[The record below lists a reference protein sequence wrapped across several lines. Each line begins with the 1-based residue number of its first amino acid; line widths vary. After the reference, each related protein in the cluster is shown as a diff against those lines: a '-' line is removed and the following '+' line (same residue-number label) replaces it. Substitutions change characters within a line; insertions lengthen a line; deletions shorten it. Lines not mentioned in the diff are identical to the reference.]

1 MDKVCNNLKLTDFC
15 SITQMK
21 RKFKS
26 YLEEINYKEFKLNN
40 FPHCLVVSLV
50 ILVEECIS
58 DCLKYVIK
66 NEVNGLYT
74 INQQVLKL
82 MFNETNK
89 YDFFIKY
96 TKKYSSSIRY
106 NDSLYFNLSKV
117 LTSLES
123 KFGEKLMIDYEAR
136 NILCYYLVSL
146 QYDFTNLALSIVKYS
161 NRKTLNKTVLFNCC
175 LFILDSSINS
185 KIKLKLDS
193 LDKDDVE
200 HDNEEDVE
208 DEVEDVVDDDVDDEV
223 EDDEDDEVEDDTIDV
238 IKDKIVTEVEMK
250 TKSKT
255 KIEIKVKEEVND
267 NKIIKNAKIEKE
279 IISKELLNDDEI
291 PNSKVFKSKKVN
303 KQSK

>member
-50 ILVEECIS
+50 ILVEEFVADS
-58 DCLKYVIK
+58 LKYLCK

-82 MFNETNK
+82 MLNETNK
-89 YDFFIKY
+89 YDFLMKY
-96 TKKYSSSIRY
+96 TRKYSSSIRY
-106 NDSLYFNLSKV
+106 NDSLFFNLPKV
-117 LTSLES
+117 LSNLET
-123 KFGEKLMIDYEAR
+123 KFGEKLMIDNEAK
-136 NILCYYLVSL
+136 NMICYYLLSL

-161 NRKTLNKTVLFNCC
+161 NRKTLNKTVLLNCC
-175 LFILDSSINS
+175 LFILDTSINS

-193 LDKDDVE
+193 LDNDKDDE
-200 HDNEEDVE
+200 N
-208 DEVEDVVDDDVDDEV
+208 EDVVAVEEETEYSDEEETETETETEV
-223 EDDEDDEVEDDTIDV
+223 EAKVEA
-238 IKDKIVTEVEMK
+238 VTEVK
-250 TKSKT
+250 L
-255 KIEIKVKEEVND
+255 EEVVNI
-267 NKIIKNAKIEKE
+267 NKVSKIEKE
-279 IISKELLNDDEI
+279 LEHFEESLENDQFI
-291 PNSKVFKSKKVN
+291 NSKVSKSKKVN

>member
-1 MDKVCNNLKLTDFC
+1 MRFENIPSINKDTADKDTINSMRNDSKMDKVCNNLKLTDFC

-96 TKKYSSSIRY
+96 TKKYSQGCRICK
-106 NDSLYFNLSKV
+106 LLLSQ
-117 LTSLES
+117 
-123 KFGEKLMIDYEAR
+123 G
-136 NILCYYLVSL
+136 
-146 QYDFTNLALSIVKYS
+146 
-161 NRKTLNKTVLFNCC
+161 
-175 LFILDSSINS
+175 
-185 KIKLKLDS
+185 
-193 LDKDDVE
+193 
-200 HDNEEDVE
+200 
-208 DEVEDVVDDDVDDEV
+208 
-223 EDDEDDEVEDDTIDV
+223 
-238 IKDKIVTEVEMK
+238 
-250 TKSKT
+250 TK
-255 KIEIKVKEEVND
+255 
-267 NKIIKNAKIEKE
+267 
-279 IISKELLNDDEI
+279 
-291 PNSKVFKSKKVN
+291 
-303 KQSK
+303 

>member
-1 MDKVCNNLKLTDFC
+1 MDKVNNNLKLTDFC

-21 RKFKS
+21 RKFKN
-26 YLEEINYKEFKLNN
+26 YLEEINHKEFKLNN

-58 DCLKYVIK
+58 DCLKYLTK

-74 INQQVLKL
+74 INQQVIRL
-82 MFNETNK
+82 MLNETNK
-89 YDFFIKY
+89 YDFLMKY
-96 TKKYSSSIRY
+96 TRKYSSSIRY

-117 LTSLES
+117 LTGLES

-175 LFILDSSINS
+175 SFILDSSINS

-193 LDKDDVE
+193 LDKDDNE
-200 HDNEEDVE
+200 DNEDNEDNDDNVLE
-208 DEVEDVVDDDVDDEV
+208 DETETET
-223 EDDEDDEVEDDTIDV
+223 ETE
-238 IKDKIVTEVEMK
+238 TEVELV
-250 TKSKT
+250 
-255 KIEIKVKEEVND
+255 VKEELID
-267 NKIIKNAKIEKE
+267 DIKIIKNSKIEKE
-279 IISKELLNDDEI
+279 LETTTSFDNDKMS
-291 PNSKVFKSKKVN
+291 NSKGLKNKKV
-303 KQSK
+303 SK

>member
-1 MDKVCNNLKLTDFC
+1 MDKVNNNLKLTDFC

-26 YLEEINYKEFKLNN
+26 YLEEINHKEFKLNN

-58 DCLKYVIK
+58 DCLKYLTK

-74 INQQVLKL
+74 INQQVIRL
-82 MFNETNK
+82 MLNETNK
-89 YDFFIKY
+89 YDFLMKY
-96 TKKYSSSIRY
+96 TRKYSSSIRY

-117 LTSLES
+117 LTGLES
-123 KFGEKLMIDYEAR
+123 KFGEKLMIDYDAR

-175 LFILDSSINS
+175 LFILDASINS

-193 LDKDDVE
+193 LDKDDNE
-200 HDNEEDVE
+200 DNEDNEDNVLE
-208 DEVEDVVDDDVDDEV
+208 DETETEI
-223 EDDEDDEVEDDTIDV
+223 ESETETE
-238 IKDKIVTEVEMK
+238 TEVEL
-250 TKSKT
+250 
-255 KIEIKVKEEVND
+255 VKEELKEELKD
-267 NKIIKNAKIEKE
+267 DIKIIKNSKIEKE
-279 IISKELLNDDEI
+279 LETTGSLDNDKNS
-291 PNSKVFKSKKVN
+291 NSKVSKNKKV
-303 KQSK
+303 SK